1 MLTGI
6 DLAMETI
13 GSYRI
18 LSQLGAGGMGTV
30 YLAEHRFLKRRSAI
44 KVLLADLASRPDLL
58 ERFFAEARAT
68 SQIEHPGI
76 VRIFDCELDSAGQ
89 PYFVMELLEGETL
102 AAHLRQRG
110 RLAPAEAAGYALA
123 MAEAMAAAHGR
134 GIIHR
139 DIKPDNVF
147 VRPGPPLGI
156 KLVDFGIAKLAGEFR
171 AGSRARTQT
180 GTILGTP
187 PYMSPEQCRG
197 AGTIDHRTDVYSL
210 GCVLFE
216 MLCGA
221 PPFVRDNTGGYLVA
235 HMTQAPPAAHDI
247 NPEVPRAL
255 SDIVAALLRKPPED
269 RPRTMLDVAELL
281 APFAPPAPATGTS
294 SSGARGVPS
303 GPGAVG
309 VAAAEID
316 ATVPQTPWRPLQTT
330 LRSTAGEMRSPD
342 EGESDAEGR
351 PPRRRGIVWGA
362 AILSLLGAAGV
373 LVWRSGALPSAGR
386 RLSPAAAVSAPGG
399 HTEVPAPGP
408 AATPPAAPSPSPATM
423 GAPAPAVVPNRRA
436 AAPVT
441 AAVAP
446 PRAIRPPARNPGAA
460 AVAATAP
467 AGAAGLPPPPPPD
480 SPAARGF
487 VVVDL
492 DSKPT
497 GASICFE
504 GDRRFITVTHGAVQL
519 PYDPRPVTFLIDLPG
534 HLPARLTIKSD
545 HDSRRVVQLQPLP
558 AGQAGQPACVY

>member
-1 MLTGI
+1 
-6 DLAMETI
+6 METI

-123 MAEAMAAAHGR
+123 MAEAMAAAHQR

-171 AGSRARTQT
+171 ASARARTQT

-235 HMTQAPPAAHDI
+235 HMTQAPPAAHDT

-255 SDIVAALLRKPPED
+255 SDVVAALLRKPPED

-309 VAAAEID
+309 VAAAEIN
-316 ATVPQTPWRPLQTT
+316 AAEPQTPWRPLQTT
-330 LRSTAGEMRSPD
+330 LRSTAGEMRSAD
-342 EGESDAEGR
+342 EGDSDAEGR
-351 PPRRRGIVWGA
+351 PRRRRGIFWGA
-362 AILSLLGAAGV
+362 AIVSLLGASGV
-373 LVWRSGALPSAGR
+373 LVWRSSAMPTAGR
-386 RLSPAAAVSAPGG
+386 QPRLSPAAAVSDPG
-399 HTEVPAPGP
+399 ERAESPAPGP
-408 AATPPAAPSPSPATM
+408 AAASPAPPSPSAAPAAM
-423 GAPAPAVVPNRRA
+423 GAHAPPTVPNRRA
-436 AAPVT
+436 PVA

-446 PRAIRPPARNPGAA
+446 PRAIRPPARNPAAAPGAA
-460 AVAATAP
+460 NDP
-467 AGAAGLPPPPPPD
+467 ARAAAGLPPPPAPD

-545 HDSRRVVQLQPLP
+545 HDSHRVVQLQPLP